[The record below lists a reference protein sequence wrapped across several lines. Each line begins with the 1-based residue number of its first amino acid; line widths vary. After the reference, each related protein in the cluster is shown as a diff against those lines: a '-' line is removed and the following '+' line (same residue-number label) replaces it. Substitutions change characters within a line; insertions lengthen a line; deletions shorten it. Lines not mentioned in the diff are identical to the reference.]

1 MPREQEMV
9 PKDKYT
15 IFDKKERK
23 YRKGIHSKWRG
34 SFGLFDWGGEGD
46 RCFGRRLRLSPV
58 VCALRL
64 RTLLMDD
71 LQNFPSGREL
81 ASA

>member
-34 SFGLFDWGGEGD
+34 SFGLFDWGY
-46 RCFGRRLRLSPV
+46 RCFGRRLR
-58 VCALRL
+58 CALRL
-64 RTLLMDD
+64 RNLLMDG
-71 LQNFPSGREL
+71 LQNFPSGRDL

>member
-34 SFGLFDWGGEGD
+34 SFGLFDWGN
-46 RCFGRRLRLSPV
+46 RCFDRQLRLPPV
-58 VCALRL
+58 VGALPL
-64 RTLLMDD
+64 RTLLMDG